1 MKKKKILFTIGS
13 PNQTS
18 QMHQISSYLS
28 DEYDCWFTQFYP
40 DYGFEKAVLYAG
52 ILENSIMSGHF
63 KAKADKYLVDHGLQS
78 DYMAQKN
85 DYDMAVF
92 CTDLIVPRK
101 LRKAKTVF
109 VQEGMVD
116 EMTTWSRVVQKSGFI
131 PRYLAMGTA
140 LNGSSNL
147 CDVYCVASEGYKN
160 FFEKMGTDRDKMV
173 ITGIPNFD
181 NIPQFIN
188 NDFPYRDYV
197 LVATSDIRECFRKDD
212 RIGFLTRCK
221 EIVGDRKVIF
231 KLHPNEIRER
241 AFAEIR
247 QVFGEDAIIFH
258 DGNPDHMIANC
269 EELITQFSTL
279 VYVGIVLGKKVH
291 SYFDVDELYRLT
303 PMQNGGTSA
312 QKIAEICQGYMEY
325 RGTGRE
331 YLNQN
336 KPVQHKRA
344 QNTIAA

>member
-18 QMHQISSYLS
+18 QMHQISSFLS

-63 KAKADKYLVDHGLQS
+63 KAKADKYLADHGLQS

-85 DYDMAVF
+85 DYDMTVF

-101 LRKAKTVF
+101 LRKGKTVF

-116 EMTTWSRVVQKSGFI
+116 ELTTWSKIVKMSNFI

-147 CDVYCVASEGYKN
+147 CDIYCVASEGYKN
-160 FFEKMGTDRDKMV
+160 FFEKMGTDREKIV

-181 NIPQFIN
+181 NIPHFSN
-188 NDFPYRDYV
+188 NDFPLRDYV

-212 RIGFLTRCK
+212 RIGFLNKCK
-221 EIVGDRKVIF
+221 EIVGARKVIF
-231 KLHPNEIRER
+231 KLHPNEIKER
-241 AFAEIR
+241 AISEIK
-247 QVFGEDAIIFH
+247 QVFGDDAVVYT
-258 DGNPDHMIANC
+258 DGNSNHMIANC
-269 EELITQFSTL
+269 QELITQFSTL

-291 SYFDVDELYRLT
+291 SYFDLNELYRLV
-303 PMQNGGTSA
+303 PEQNDATSA
-312 QKIAEICQGYMEY
+312 RKIADICQGYMEFNGSGKDFLRQY
-325 RGTGRE
+325 
-331 YLNQN
+331 
-336 KPVQHKRA
+336 KPAEK
-344 QNTIAA
+344 NIAA